1 MIADACLVNT
11 GAGVMF
17 APEKYIYEFAKLVSC
32 KDRKANRMEL
42 MEMLRGNCHTKIFSA
57 F

>member
-1 MIADACLVNT
+1 
-11 GAGVMF
+11 MF

>member
-1 MIADACLVNT
+1 MLANACLVNA

-17 APEKYIYEFAKLVSC
+17 APEKYIHKFVKLVSC
-32 KDRKANRMEL
+32 EDHKVHRMEL